1 MHIHMLVS
9 CVCVFE
15 CLSHRVTCVLSPV
28 AVQTHYEKADGTPCG
43 KKTTGAIM
51 LTEGGAAA
59 KGAAPALLCV
69 RVCAC
74 VVCVRVCV
82 CVCLCSCVHAKPNF
96 EPTTAGQEMHEKHA
110 ALEAKGIASVLSRK
124 QGKMAPYSVV
134 QAERGA
140 ILPPLSCSLSRIDM

>member
-1 MHIHMLVS
+1 
-9 CVCVFE
+9 
-15 CLSHRVTCVLSPV
+15 
-28 AVQTHYEKADGTPCG
+28 
-43 KKTTGAIM
+43 M

-82 CVCLCSCVHAKPNF
+82 CVCVRACVCVCVSWCVCVCVCVCLCSCVHAKPNF
-96 EPTTAGQEMHEKHA
+96 EPTTAGQEMHVKHA

>member
-1 MHIHMLVS
+1 MRQEDYRSDHADRGGRRCQGCGSRTSVCA
-9 CVCVFE
+9 CVCV
-15 CLSHRVTCVLSPV
+15 CCVCACV
-28 AVQTHYEKADGTPCG
+28 CVCV
-43 KKTTGAIM
+43 
-51 LTEGGAAA
+51 
-59 KGAAPALLCV
+59 CV
-69 RVCAC
+69 RVC
-74 VVCVRVCV
+74 VCVLVGVCVCV

-96 EPTTAGQEMHEKHA
+96 EPTTAGQEMHVKHA